1 MSQPGLNDRSMREL
15 PLQGVLVVSV
25 EQAVAAPF
33 ASRQLAD
40 MGARVI
46 KVERPDGGDF
56 ARDYDHAVNGLSSY
70 FFWLNRGKESIAI
83 NLKDSAD
90 RAFVMRLID
99 RADVFIQNLA
109 PGAAERLG
117 ISGHQVHERDDRIIT
132 CDISGYGEGGPYQDR
147 KAYDLL
153 IQCETG
159 LVSITGSADAPAKAG
174 ISVADIAAGVYAYSG
189 VLAALYERE
198 RTGRGTHLQVSLF
211 DALAEWMSMPT
222 YFGHYQGQDPVRS
235 GAAHATIA
243 PYGPFPT
250 AGGDYVNIG
259 VQNGRDWAALCHDV
273 LGRPA
278 LADDPRLVTNA
289 GRVAHRAELEALIS
303 EVLGARGLGE
313 VVESLVAAGL
323 AFGIMRGA
331 GELIQHPQ
339 ITARSRL
346 RTVAS
351 PVGDLTAM
359 LPPVIWPDREPAM
372 SAIPALGEHNNS
384 VRAWVDASAR
394 ST

>member
-1 MSQPGLNDRSMREL
+1 MSQQELGERPRRPL
-15 PLQGVLVVSV
+15 PLHGVLVVSV

-70 FFWLNRGKESIAI
+70 FFWLNRGKESIAL
-83 NLKDSAD
+83 NLKDPEDHALAMS
-90 RAFVMRLID
+90 LID
-99 RADVFIQNLA
+99 RADVFVQNLA

-117 ISGHQVHERDDRIIT
+117 ISGRQVHERNDRIIT
-132 CDISGYGEGGPYQDR
+132 CDVSGYGEGGPYEHR

-153 IQCETG
+153 IQCEAG
-159 LVSITGSADAPAKAG
+159 LVSITGSPEAPARAG

-189 VLAALYERE
+189 VLTALYERE

-250 AGGDYVNIG
+250 IDGSHVNIG
-259 VQNGRDWAALCHDV
+259 VQNARDWAALCHDV
-273 LGRPA
+273 LRSPA
-278 LADDPRLVTNA
+278 LADDTRFRTNA
-289 GRVAHRAELEALIS
+289 ERVFHRIEIEALIS
-303 EVLGARGLGE
+303 ELLGARELSE
-313 VVESLVAAGL
+313 VVEALLAAEL

-331 GELIQHPQ
+331 GELIDHPQ
-339 ITARSRL
+339 ITSRSRL

-359 LPPVIWPDREPAM
+359 LPPVIWCDREPAM
-372 SAIPALGEHNNS
+372 NGVPALGEHNDS
-384 VRAWVDASAR
+384 VRAWVDASAS